1 MTPNILILIGGLSER
16 MGRNKALIERP
27 DGTRQIDHIVSL
39 AKPISSRIFLSSRD
53 SEDHGTGLPV
63 IPDLNPGEGPVGA
76 LASAAASGHS
86 GPWLVIGCDLF
97 LLDVATLRYLL
108 AAHDPSR
115 PATAFRNRID
125 SRPEPLCAIYEES
138 SIQGA
143 GAHLTSNRCARRF
156 LESLQPQLLEL
167 PHPAALD
174 NANTPAEL
182 AEVFQKMT
190 HGVVAK
196 SVSVLYF
203 AALREQ
209 RGASSEAVE
218 TLACTAA
225 GLYEELSF
233 RHRLKLSPADLRVAR
248 NGEFAE
254 WDATVA
260 NGDEFVFIPPVAGG

>member
-1 MTPNILILIGGLSER
+1 MSPNILILVGGLSER

-27 DGTRQIDHIVSL
+27 DGIRQIDHIVSL
-39 AKPISSRIFLSSRD
+39 AQTVSSRVFLSSRD
-53 SEDHGTGLPV
+53 SGDHGTGLPV
-63 IPDLNPGEGPVGA
+63 IPDLNPGTGPVGA
-76 LASAAASGHS
+76 LASAAASGHP

-97 LLDVATLRYLL
+97 LLDAATLQFLL

-115 PATAFRNRID
+115 PATAFCNRID
-125 SRPEPLCAIYEES
+125 SRPEPLCTIYGES
-138 SIQGA
+138 GIQAASSYPTG
-143 GAHLTSNRCARRF
+143 NRCARKF
-156 LESLQPQLLEL
+156 LESLQPQLLDL
-167 PHPAALD
+167 PPPAALD

-182 AEVFQKMT
+182 AEVFQKLT
-190 HGVVAK
+190 RGVTAK
-196 SVSVLYF
+196 SVSILYF

-209 RGASSEAVE
+209 RGVSSEAVE

-233 RHRLKLSPADLRVAR
+233 RHRLKLSLADLRVAR